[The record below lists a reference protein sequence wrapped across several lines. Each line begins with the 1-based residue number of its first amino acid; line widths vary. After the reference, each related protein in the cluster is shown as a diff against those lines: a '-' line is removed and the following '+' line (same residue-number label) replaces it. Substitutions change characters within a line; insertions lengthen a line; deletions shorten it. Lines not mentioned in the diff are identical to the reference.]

1 MFLLFR
7 YSIVRQKYVTDRRI
21 SISGLIFNLT
31 QSAIAVQYL
40 SHRTHPPDTLG
51 TTALQKYQQKLSA
64 AGTLLAATFSSVIIY
79 ATTNIRNLC

>member
-40 SHRTHPPDTLG
+40 SHRTHPLDTLPL
-51 TTALQKYQQKLSA
+51 LQKYQQKLSA
-64 AGTLLAATFSSVIIY
+64 AGTLLAATFSSVVIY
-79 ATTNIRNLC
+79 ATTNIQNLC